1 MSGWCLK
8 VAGLLTPERMS
19 DTPPIVDLCSEPAS
33 RVQEAAFYAIKDLAR
48 GECVVLVVP
57 QEPALMMQS
66 LDLQLR
72 HKLAWDCVEA
82 DGHWRVEVRHRDDSG
97 PRDVIDLLARDHSR
111 LDALFVRAMQALNR
125 NDAAGAPSL
134 LREFAGA
141 LRLHMQVE
149 DEVLAPSFT
158 AAGTPG
164 SPLAVMLRE
173 HDEIRGQ
180 LVLIGDSLAEEQ
192 LQSGEAGTFCAL
204 LSGTLAKHEHREE
217 SNLFP
222 SWRAQL
228 ARLPATRQQELLDQ
242 VKKVLEGKPAK

>member
-1 MSGWCLK
+1 MPDKLR
-8 VAGLLTPERMS
+8 T
-19 DTPPIVDLCSEPAS
+19 VDLCSEPAS
-33 RVQEAAFYAIKDLAR
+33 RVQVAAFYAIKELAR
-48 GECVVLVVP
+48 GERVVLVLP

-82 DGHWRVEVRHRDDSG
+82 DGCWRVEVHHRDDAE
-97 PRDVIDLLARDHSR
+97 PRDVIDLLLREHTR
-111 LDALFVRAMQALNR
+111 LDALFVRGMQALNR
-125 NDAAGAPSL
+125 NDAPGAASL

-149 DEVLAPSFT
+149 DEVLAPSF
-158 AAGTPG
+158 AAAATSD
-164 SPLAVMLRE
+164 SPLAVMLHE
-173 HDEIRGQ
+173 HGEIRGQ
-180 LVLIGDSLAEEQ
+180 LELIEESLAAEQ
-192 LQSGEAGTFCAL
+192 LQSGEAGTFCAI

-242 VKKVLEGKPAK
+242 VKKMLEGEGVE